1 MPDADTLIT
10 ADDVIANVDNNNTF
24 GNDNYFSVEGHGGGI
39 TKRCMWI
46 DEFGNV
52 YLKGALQQ
60 ASPLVFNCST
70 AGGDPSEFVANGTL
84 RAKIDS
90 VGHADFSAGSINLP
104 VLGSTPNGVRTG
116 SAGDCVIWNNG
127 GTFRFMVCQGGTTW
141 NKG

>member
-10 ADDVIANVDNNNTF
+10 ADDVIANVDDNNTA

-46 DEFGNV
+46 DETGNV
-52 YLKGALQQ
+52 YLKGPLQRG
-60 ASPLVFNCST
+60 APLVFNCST
-70 AGGDPSEFVANGTL
+70 AGGDPIEFWSNGTR
-84 RAKIDS
+84 RAQIDYL
-90 VGHADFSAGSINLP
+90 GHADFSAGSINLP
-104 VLGSTPNGVRTG
+104 VLGSTPNGSRSGT
-116 SAGDCVIWNNG
+116 AGDCVVWNDS